1 MNAGDHRMSVDVRTF
16 KADSMQA
23 ALDLVRR
30 ELGADAVILHT
41 KQVDKRRGW
50 LWSRKQSEVEITAS
64 SQVNVQPI
72 LTAAKKAVS
81 ETAASASTR
90 RGNSAVDDN
99 LAPPPPLLSGATT
112 SRLPSETTAPKNNVV
127 PPKWSPNDVIRDEPV
142 RTTPPKRSTP
152 PVKTPSAASRAPLPP
167 ALSQTIAARSRKIDS
182 SELTSRSAPRLA
194 PSEPPLVTAVSGGID
209 LTQRPAT
216 TPADLS
222 TVQQR
227 LETLQKMI
235 LDLGR
240 ERRGSS
246 LHDVPPELFQ
256 LYTTLLDTEVDD
268 ELARELVCRAKQHAS
283 KSQLADPSA
292 TMALLSVLIEQEL
305 RVASPIVPVKG
316 RRKVIALVGPT
327 GVGKTTTLAKL
338 AANFRLRDGAKIGL
352 VTVDTYRIAAVEQLR
367 TYAEIIDL
375 PMKVVTTPGEMRQAM
390 DELRGMDLVLIDT
403 AGRSPKDEPQI
414 RELKAFLDEARADE
428 IHLVLSLASSLKSLE
443 TVAANF
449 QSIGLTSLVLTKLDE
464 ALGAGSLLNVARRL
478 KTPISYLTTGQ
489 DVPDDIEPAQK
500 TRMARLI
507 LGLDN
512 VGSHRDRALMMTSRQ
527 RMVSAT

>member
-1 MNAGDHRMSVDVRTF
+1 MSVDVRTF
-16 KADSMQA
+16 RAESMQA
-23 ALDLVRR
+23 ALDLVRQ

-41 KQVDKRRGW
+41 KQIDKRRGW
-50 LWSRKQSEVEITAS
+50 LWPKKESEVEITAS
-64 SQVNVQPI
+64 SQVNVKPL
-72 LTAAKKAVS
+72 LTAAKKS
-81 ETAASASTR
+81 SNETAAPASNR
-90 RGNSAVDDN
+90 RASLAAEDD
-99 LAPPPPLLSGATT
+99 LAPPPPLLGTST
-112 SRLPSETTAPKNNVV
+112 SRLPIDTTTPRNNVT
-127 PPKWSPNDVIRDEPV
+127 PPKWSPNDVIVDEPP
-142 RTTPPKRSTP
+142 RNAIPKRPMLST
-152 PVKTPSAASRAPLPP
+152 KSSAPSNHAPLPP
-167 ALSQTIAARSRKIDS
+167 AQGQTIAARSRMIGNT
-182 SELTSRSAPRLA
+182 EPTVRPVPRSASPVPPPVTSVTSPVVEAPRR
-194 PSEPPLVTAVSGGID
+194 S
-209 LTQRPAT
+209 AT
-216 TPADLS
+216 TTADLS

-240 ERRGSS
+240 DRRGST
-246 LHDVPPELFQ
+246 LHDVPAELFQ

-268 ELARELVCRAKQHAS
+268 DLARELVCRAKQHAS
-283 KSQLADPSA
+283 RSQLADPAA
-292 TMALLSVLIEQEL
+292 TMALLTALIEQEL
-305 RVASPIVPVKG
+305 RVANPIVPVKG
-316 RRKVIALVGPT
+316 RRKVVALVGPT

-375 PMKVVTTPGEMRQAM
+375 PMKVVTTPAEMRQAM
-390 DELRGMDLVLIDT
+390 DELQGMDLVLIDT

-414 RELKAFLDEARADE
+414 RELKAFLDEAHADE
-428 IHLVLSLASSLKSLE
+428 IHLVLSLASSLKTLE

-464 ALGAGSLLNVARRL
+464 SLGAGSLLNVARRL
-478 KTPISYLTTGQ
+478 KTPVSYLTTGQ

-512 VGSHRDRALMMTSRQ
+512 VESKLDRPLRTTVRE
-527 RMVSAT
+527 RMVSAL